1 MAIAGLAEKIIKN
14 TTMEKTV
21 VKEKAK
27 KVSKI
32 IVLAL
37 FWGGAI
43 AIATTSPA
51 FVPKMMPRILRYV
64 SWKIRSKKQKRKFT
78 NAFYYLKNKGLLKI
92 EYRGK
97 QIYVSLTKEGR
108 KKAGKYQIDDLKIKK
123 PWRWDKKWRVLI
135 FDVKEE
141 YKDKREALRGK
152 LKDLGLFQLQDSVW
166 VCPYGFQKEIDIL
179 REFFGFNSGEL
190 KIIEASRIEGED
202 EIKHF
207 FNLR

>member
-1 MAIAGLAEKIIKN
+1 MLEDTADI
-14 TTMEKTV
+14 
-21 VKEKAK
+21 
-27 KVSKI
+27 
-32 IVLAL
+32 
-37 FWGGAI
+37 
-43 AIATTSPA
+43 
-51 FVPKMMPRILRYV
+51 
-64 SWKIRSKKQKRKFT
+64 
-78 NAFYYLKNKGLLKI
+78 LKNEKELHLDKIYSPDNIKSAFSLWEGFEYRQKIAVNFDLEVSFLNAGHILGSATVKI